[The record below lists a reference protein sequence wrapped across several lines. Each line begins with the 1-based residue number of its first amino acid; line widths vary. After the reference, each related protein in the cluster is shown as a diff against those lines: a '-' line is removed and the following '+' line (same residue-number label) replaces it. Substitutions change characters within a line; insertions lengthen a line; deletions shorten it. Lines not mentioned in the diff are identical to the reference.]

1 MNEREKIAVALRNV
15 KNLPTLPDVAVRLLE
30 MGENP
35 TSSMRDLAQWIEK
48 DTALATRVLKLV
60 NSSFFGVQREVTS
73 VRHALM
79 ILGIAHLR
87 NLVLSGAVSNL
98 FDREGSIGSFSR
110 RDFWKHCVATAGAAR
125 VLAAECRVIDPETA
139 FTAGLIHD
147 VGKLVTDR
155 YLHDDFIKIAAQL
168 EDENVFMT
176 DAEIAILGVHH
187 AEIGHHLALHW
198 NLPEVLRIA
207 VGYHHEPDAAPSQPG
222 IAALINVADAMVRQ
236 LHIGSGGGADH
247 PLTARALAL
256 CGLNGERFEA
266 IKGDLEEELEEQVDV
281 FAEVE

>member
-1 MNEREKIAVALRNV
+1 MNEREKIALALRNV

-60 NSSFFGVQREVTS
+60 NSSFFGVPREVTS

-110 RDFWKHCVATAGAAR
+110 REFWKHCVGVAGAAR
-125 VLAAECRVIDPETA
+125 VLAAECRIIDPETA

-147 VGKLVTDR
+147 VGKLVIDR
-155 YLHDDFIKIAAQL
+155 YLHEDFMKIAAQL
-168 EDENVFMT
+168 ENPDTIMT
-176 DAEIAILGVHH
+176 DAEISVLGVHH
-187 AEIGHHLALHW
+187 AEIGHHLAMHW
-198 NLPEVLRIA
+198 NLPEVLRVAI
-207 VGYHHEPDAAPSQPG
+207 GFHHDPNRAPSRSD
-222 IAALINVADAMVRQ
+222 IAALIAVANAMVRE
-236 LHIGSGGGADH
+236 LRIGSGGGADH
-247 PLTARALAL
+247 PLPESTLAL
-256 CGLNGERFEA
+256 CGLNAERFET
-266 IKGDLEEELEEQVDV
+266 IKRDLEEELEEQVDV
-281 FAEVE
+281 FSEVE